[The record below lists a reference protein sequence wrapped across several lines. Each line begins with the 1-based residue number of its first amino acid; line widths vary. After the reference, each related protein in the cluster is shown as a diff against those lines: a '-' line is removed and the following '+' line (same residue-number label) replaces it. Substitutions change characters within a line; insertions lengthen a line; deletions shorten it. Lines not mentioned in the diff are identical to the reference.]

1 VIDTSV
7 PRQPRFEFAQGS
19 ERRTTGSFYT
29 PPDLVA
35 QLVQH
40 ALQPVIDE
48 RLAAA
53 RTPDERERAILSIR
67 VLDPACGS
75 GHFLLAAARQLAH
88 HLARARHENASPE
101 DLRRALREVITHC
114 IYGVDRN
121 PLAVELCKL
130 ALWMEGHNR
139 GKPLTFLDHRIRCGD
154 SLVGVADLAALRAGI
169 PDAAYDR
176 LKGTRALK
184 QRNRAERDGQLILDN
199 PTDDDL
205 LECALQLE
213 QLSRDPDDTPEQ
225 VQQKRQQYAQLRQHA
240 ERLRQACDLWTAAF
254 FWDDPNKP
262 MPTTGSVAQCLSNPA
277 ALPPHMRAYAES
289 PAHTGRYF
297 HWCLEFA
304 DVMLGGGFDV
314 ILGNPPFLGGLKISG
329 ALGDAYRRW
338 LELAYAPFG
347 GTADLCAA
355 FFRRAFE
362 LLKPNGRM
370 GLVATNT
377 IGQGDTRESGLAVI
391 LRNGG
396 AITFA
401 QRFIQWPGAASV
413 EVNLV
418 VIGKQ
423 LAHPPKPLL
432 DGARVPYIS
441 SRIDADPEAEPKRLK
456 QNEGKAFIGTFVL
469 GMGFVLEPHEAE
481 SLLAKDPR
489 NADCLFPYL
498 NGEDLNSHPQQQPSR
513 WVICFHDWTLRQAQQ
528 YPDLLRIVEEKVK
541 PEREKLRDSIPI
553 QAKRKKFWWQY
564 ASPATQLYRA
574 IAPLRR
580 VIVRSLTGDRHAM
593 IFLFKGIV
601 YDQTVIVFVF
611 DDDYHF
617 ALLQSNVHEV
627 WASKFGP
634 TLGAGRR
641 YVVTDCFDTFPFPP
655 AEYEAWARGGWDLA
669 AMPEPFHRAA
679 QVGAQY
685 HDHRAQVM
693 RARNLGLTKT
703 YNLFHDPDCADADI
717 RRLRELHEQMDRAV
731 LACYGW
737 SDLAPAHGFYK
748 NERGQTRFTV
758 SPDARREIL
767 HRLLALNQALSRERS
782 GSPPCGVAKVSG

>member
-1 VIDTSV
+1 
-7 PRQPRFEFAQGS
+7 
-19 ERRTTGSFYT
+19 
-29 PPDLVA
+29 
-35 QLVQH
+35 
-40 ALQPVIDE
+40 
-48 RLAAA
+48 
-53 RTPDERERAILSIR
+53 
-67 VLDPACGS
+67 
-75 GHFLLAAARQLAH
+75 
-88 HLARARHENASPE
+88 
-101 DLRRALREVITHC
+101 
-114 IYGVDRN
+114 
-121 PLAVELCKL
+121 
-130 ALWMEGHNR
+130 
-139 GKPLTFLDHRIRCGD
+139 
-154 SLVGVADLAALRAGI
+154 
-169 PDAAYDR
+169 
-176 LKGTRALK
+176 
-184 QRNRAERDGQLILDN
+184 
-199 PTDDDL
+199 
-205 LECALQLE
+205 
-213 QLSRDPDDTPEQ
+213 
-225 VQQKRQQYAQLRQHA
+225 
-240 ERLRQACDLWTAAF
+240 
-254 FWDDPNKP
+254 
-262 MPTTGSVAQCLSNPA
+262 MPTTGNIAQCLHSPA
-277 ALPPHMRAYAES
+277 ALHPQTRAYAES
-289 PAHTGRYF
+289 LAHTGRYF

-329 ALGDAYRRW
+329 ALGDSYRRW

-401 QRFIQWPGAASV
+401 QRFVKWQGAANV

-418 VIGKQ
+418 AIGKG
-423 LAHPPKPLL
+423 LAHPPKPIL
-432 DGARVPYIS
+432 DGAPVPYIS
-441 SRIDADPEAEPKRLK
+441 SRIDADPEAEPKPLK
-456 QNEGKAFIGTFVL
+456 QNEGKAFHRDIVL

-513 WVICFHDWTLRQAQQ
+513 WVICFHDWALEQAQQ

-541 PEREKLRDSIPI
+541 PEREKLSGSMPI

-564 ASPATQLYRA
+564 ASPATQAVCAPSPPSSACWCGAERA
-574 IAPLRR
+574 RLTCLSFVERGYDSDALSSSPLTTTTTSPCCNRMCMRCGYGVRR
-580 VIVRSLTGDRHAM
+580 PRLRAGVRYT
-593 IFLFKGIV
+593 
-601 YDQTVIVFVF
+601 
-611 DDDYHF
+611 
-617 ALLQSNVHEV
+617 
-627 WASKFGP
+627 P
-634 TLGAGRR
+634 
-641 YVVTDCFDTFPFPP
+641 TDCFDTFPFPP
-655 AEYEAWARGGWDLA
+655 AEYAALAQGGWDLA

-679 QVGAQY
+679 QVGGEY

-767 HRLLALNQALSRERS
+767 HRLLALNQKLSR
-782 GSPPCGVAKVSG
+782 GQ